1 MVRADSIAKGLASF
15 VDAEVLP
22 KMGGVQRWVFGTAAG
37 VMAKRADSVVQALMT
52 SPIPRM
58 FGLVND
64 EGLLDLDLVYGEL
77 SKQAGKTP
85 AVIPIPMLGE
95 LRLSAQDVDSLYR
108 HILSADGQ

>member
-22 KMGGVQRWVFGTAAG
+22 KMGGLQRWVFGTAAG
-37 VMAKRADSVVQALMT
+37 VMAKRTDAVVQALMS
-52 SPIPRM
+52 SPIPKM
-58 FGLVND
+58 FGLVD
-64 EGLLDLDLVYGEL
+64 AEGLIDLELVYSEL
-77 SKQAGKTP
+77 AKQAGKTP
-85 AVIPIPMLGE
+85 AVIPIPLLGE